1 MHGFNKA
8 VSKAHFQEFKMLV
21 VLKYSLNTVLC
32 FGLFFFLGLKKSL
45 ALLILM

>member
-8 VSKAHFQEFKMLV
+8 APRAHFQVLKMLV

-32 FGLFFFLGLKKSL
+32 FGCLFLGLKKSL